1 MATWIT
7 NLNIWA
13 TLAPSLVTSFRDQM
27 VKTNKQRFRSD
38 PGLTTIHKGF
48 NLNKDNM
55 LTKTKTIIQHKPIQR
70 QQAKQNKGQ
79 MCGRLKV
86 HVASCLH
93 FGDLTCCGAWGGV
106 INSTVVQPHVL
117 LIFYW
122 KPIHNTEAW
131 PVVALEA
138 LSSISRPNPPRALSP
153 AHWPNWPHLYFI
165 TQLDIW
171 SREIQNINFLNT
183 KSQSFCMI

>member
-1 MATWIT
+1 MATWII

-13 TLAPSLVTSFRDQM
+13 TLAPSLVTSFSDQM

-38 PGLTTIHKGF
+38 PGLTTIQKGF

-93 FGDLTCCGAWGGV
+93 FGDLTCCGAWGAV
-106 INSTVVQPHVL
+106 INSTVVQPLVL
-117 LIFYW
+117 LIFSCPGQLNRW
-122 KPIHNTEAW
+122 PCHSVSEWVSESCHFWFQQLQSTTE
-131 PVVALEA
+131 L
-138 LSSISRPNPPRALSP
+138 L
-153 AHWPNWPHLYFI
+153 
-165 TQLDIW
+165 
-171 SREIQNINFLNT
+171 
-183 KSQSFCMI
+183 